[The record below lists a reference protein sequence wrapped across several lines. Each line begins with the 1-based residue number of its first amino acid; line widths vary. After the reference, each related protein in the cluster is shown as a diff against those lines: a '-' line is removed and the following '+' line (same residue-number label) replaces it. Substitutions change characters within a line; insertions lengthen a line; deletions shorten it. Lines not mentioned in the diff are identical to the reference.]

1 MSRRRAR
8 KDLGRLSSGVVRL
21 CLFGAPGDTANLG
34 VSALLESVLA
44 GVAERR
50 PAADVTVFDNGLGA
64 RRASLAV
71 GESTFGYGLL
81 GARLS
86 KRVHRPESLHQM
98 KAAALVGGR
107 VNPGTRAMARADA
120 VLDISGGDSFT
131 DLYGPKRW
139 QSVEMPKSLALQ
151 LGRPLVLLPQTY
163 GPYRAPEAQRKAE
176 EIVRGSAA
184 AWARD
189 ERSFAIL
196 QELAGPEFDPGR
208 HRVGVD
214 VAFGLPPR
222 RPKGSLGTTI
232 EGWLA
237 GDRTAPVVGLNVSGL
252 LFNDPGARAQFGL
265 AGDYRATIDAAGRP
279 PAEGE
284 RRPHRAAAAR
294 RRARGRRRVRHHRGQ
309 GRGRGGRRP
318 RAGGAGP
325 GAAVAGRD
333 QVADLAARLVLR
345 HPHAR
350 HDRRP
355 VLGRAGLGH
364 RLQRQGAGRVR
375 DLRPGRRGGRRP
387 HAARP
392 RRRRGRVGLVRR
404 PPSRRRRRW
413 PPAAAAVRARAA
425 AQMDAIVAACGGLP
439 ASTAAPAGA

>member
-1 MSRRRAR
+1 M
-8 KDLGRLSSGVVRL
+8 VRL

-34 VSALLESVLA
+34 VSALLESVLT

-50 PAADVTVFDNGLGA
+50 PAAEITVFDNGLGA

-98 KAAALVGGR
+98 KAAAVLGGR

-163 GPYRAPEAQRKAE
+163 GPYRAPEAQRRAE

-196 QELAGPEFDPGR
+196 QELAGPEFDPER

-252 LFNDPGARAQFGL
+252 LFNDAGARAQFGL
-265 AGDYRATIDAAGRP
+265 ASDYRATIEALVARLLKESDARIVLLSHVVVREGDVESDITAAKAVAEAAGDPERVALAP
-279 PAEGE
+279 VLRSPGE
-284 RRPHRAAAAR
+284 TKWLVSQLDWFCGTRMHATIAALSSGVPVSAVAYS
-294 RRARGRRRVRHHRGQ
+294 GKVQGVFETCGQ
-309 GRGRGGRRP
+309 GD
-318 RAGGAGP
+318 
-325 GAAVAGRD
+325 AVAD
-333 QVADLAARLVLR
+333 ARTLPGPDVVDVVW
-345 HPHAR
+345 ASF
-350 HDRRP
+350 
-355 VLGRAGLGH
+355 
-364 RLQRQGAGRVR
+364 AGR
-375 DLRPGRRGGRRP
+375 L
-387 HAARP
+387 ATAEA
-392 RRRRGRVGLVRR
+392 LA
-404 PPSRRRRRW
+404 
-413 PPAAAAVRARAA
+413 PASAAVRARAS
-425 AQMDAIVAACGGLP
+425 AQMDAIVAACGGVAASTP
-439 ASTAAPAGA
+439 ASAGA